1 MRKFTKSK
9 KIVLTEK
16 ERKKKMLKSSEWILL
31 GILFVAISESIVK
44 HYELTW
50 RYLPYTFA
58 VLGVLITKVLL
69 KILQWISKGTNLFL
83 NSLKD
88 L

>member
-1 MRKFTKSK
+1 MGKFK
-9 KIVLTEK
+9 KGKKVIFTEK
-16 ERKKKMLKSSEWILL
+16 ERKKKMLKSSEWIIL
-31 GILFVAISESIVK
+31 GILFVAISEAIVK

-50 RYLPYTFA
+50 RYLPYTFS
-58 VLGVLITKVLL
+58 VLGVLITKSII
-69 KILQWISKGTNLFL
+69 KFLQLISKGTNLFL

>member
-1 MRKFTKSK
+1 MRKFSRGK
-9 KIVLTEK
+9 KNVLTEK

-31 GILFVAISESIVK
+31 GIFFVAISEGIVK

-58 VLGVLITKVLL
+58 VIGVLITKVIL
-69 KILQWISKGTNLFL
+69 KILQWISKGTNMFL